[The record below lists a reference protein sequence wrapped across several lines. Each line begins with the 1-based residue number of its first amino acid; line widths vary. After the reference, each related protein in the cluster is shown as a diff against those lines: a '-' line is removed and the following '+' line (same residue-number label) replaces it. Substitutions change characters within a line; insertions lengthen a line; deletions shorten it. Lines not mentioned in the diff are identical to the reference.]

1 MANHGKTVSKERV
14 WVTTKEMMQ
23 FSLEL
28 NEAKLTTWEHYKVLL
43 LIGDG
48 NKVMTIYRKIQ
59 AHIKHIKKL
68 NDVCRIMEVLIQV

>member
-1 MANHGKTVSKERV
+1 MANHGKTISNERV

-28 NEAKLTTWEHYKVLL
+28 NETKLTTREHYKVLL
-43 LIGDG
+43 LIGDV

-59 AHIKHIKKL
+59 AHTKHLKVK
-68 NDVCRIMEVLIQV
+68 

>member
-1 MANHGKTVSKERV
+1 MANHGKAVSKERV
-14 WVTTKEMMQ
+14 WVTIKEMMQ

-28 NEAKLTTWEHYKVLL
+28 NEAKLTTREHYKVLL

-59 AHIKHIKKL
+59 AHTKHI
-68 NDVCRIMEVLIQV
+68 